1 MKRIIATLSAVLMLF
16 SLCGC
21 TGGENA
27 PTNSKGPTGA
37 NDTKDF
43 DLTVSY
49 DFDFGEKCASDGSCY
64 FRYSTNRATLTEG
77 RDKASVEKINAAL
90 DEAYDSLQSQLD
102 ETAEYAA
109 LFSDEGGAPL
119 PLEYSFDTQVMRG
132 DANVLSIA
140 VDVYAYTGGVHGM
153 SGRTVLNFDPRTGE
167 RLYFPDLGKDGDA
180 LSDFVLDYI
189 TQLAKG
195 YSGYETVTLSTL
207 PDLIENEQ
215 WYFTETGLMV
225 YADEYQVASYAAGR
239 MGFLVP
245 YEELTGKVLDKY
257 IPVYG
262 SDSDAE
268 MKADVSNAE
277 GSEKHTIVG
286 SAVVDAGG
294 QEVLLTTSGKV
305 YNLRIYY
312 ALLADGG
319 MQLERQ
325 RDLFYRSSLDT
336 SEGVTVTVYIPD
348 VYCNVVVSYMTADGG
363 FVKMGIFQSGKDG
376 SVYLAPCDDL
386 D

>member
-1 MKRIIATLSAVLMLF
+1 MKRIIATLSAALMLLSF
-16 SLCGC
+16 SAC
-21 TGGENA
+21 TGGEDT
-27 PTNSKGPTGA
+27 PTNSKAPTGA

-49 DFDFGEKCASDGSCY
+49 DFASGEESASDGSCY
-64 FRYSTNRATLTEG
+64 FKYSANRATLTEG
-77 RDKASVEKINAAL
+77 CDKASAEKINAAL
-90 DEAYDSLQSQLD
+90 TEVYDVLQGQID
-102 ETAEYAA
+102 ETAEYAKQ
-109 LFSDEGGAPL
+109 LSDEGANL
-119 PLEYSFDTQVMRG
+119 PFEYGFDTQVMRG

-140 VDVYAYTGGVHGM
+140 VDVYAYTGGVHGLR
-153 SGRTVLNFDPRTGE
+153 SREVLNFDPQTGE
-167 RLYFPDLGKDGDA
+167 RIYFPDLGKDADA
-180 LSDFVLDYI
+180 MSDFVLDYI

-195 YSGYETVTLSTL
+195 YSGYETVTLSLL

-215 WYFTETGLMV
+215 WYFTETGLMI

-245 YEELTGKVLDKY
+245 YEALSGKVLDKY

-262 SDSDAE
+262 KDSDAE

-277 GSEKHTIVG
+277 SSESCTIVG
-286 SAVVDAGG
+286 SAVADADG

-305 YNLRIYY
+305 YDLRIYY
-312 ALLADGG
+312 ATLADGG
-319 MQLERQ
+319 MQLVRQ
-325 RDLFYRSSLDT
+325 RDLFYRSSLDA

-348 VYCNVVVSYMTADGG
+348 AYCNVVVSYMTADGG
-363 FVKMGIFQSGKDG
+363 FVRMGLFQSGKDG

-386 D
+386 I

>member
-1 MKRIIATLSAVLMLF
+1 MKRIIATLSAALMLLSF
-16 SLCGC
+16 SAC
-21 TGGENA
+21 TGGEDT
-27 PTNSKGPTGA
+27 PTNSKAPTGA
-37 NDTKDF
+37 NDTKDVN
-43 DLTVSY
+43 LTVSY
-49 DFDFGEKCASDGSCY
+49 DFASGEKCASDGSCY
-64 FRYSTNRATLTEG
+64 FKYSTNRATLTEG
-77 RDKASVEKINAAL
+77 CDKASVEKINAAL
-90 DEAYDSLQSQLD
+90 DEAYDSLQSELD
-102 ETAEYAA
+102 ETAEYAKQ
-109 LFSDEGGAPL
+109 LSDEGANL
-119 PLEYSFDTQVMRG
+119 PFEYSFDTQVMRG

-140 VDVYAYTGGVHGM
+140 VDAYAYTGGVHGM

-167 RLYFPDLGKDGDA
+167 RLYFPDLGKDRDA

-195 YSGYETVTLSTL
+195 YSGYEAVTLSLL

-225 YADEYQVASYAAGR
+225 YADAYQVASYAAGR

-245 YEELTGKVLDKY
+245 YEELSGKVLDKY

-262 SDSDAE
+262 TDSDAE

-277 GSEKHTIVG
+277 GSENHTVVG
-286 SAVVDAGG
+286 SAVVDADG

-305 YNLRIYY
+305 YDLRIYY
-312 ALLADGG
+312 ATLADGG
-319 MQLERQ
+319 MQLVRQ

-348 VYCNVVVSYMTADGG
+348 AYCNVVVSYMTADGG
-363 FVKMGIFQSGKDG
+363 FVRMGIFQSGEDG

-386 D
+386 I

>member
-1 MKRIIATLSAVLMLF
+1 
-16 SLCGC
+16 
-21 TGGENA
+21 
-27 PTNSKGPTGA
+27 
-37 NDTKDF
+37 
-43 DLTVSY
+43 
-49 DFDFGEKCASDGSCY
+49 
-64 FRYSTNRATLTEG
+64 
-77 RDKASVEKINAAL
+77 
-90 DEAYDSLQSQLD
+90 
-102 ETAEYAA
+102 
-109 LFSDEGGAPL
+109 
-119 PLEYSFDTQVMRG
+119 
-132 DANVLSIA
+132 
-140 VDVYAYTGGVHGM
+140 
-153 SGRTVLNFDPRTGE
+153 
-167 RLYFPDLGKDGDA
+167 
-180 LSDFVLDYI
+180 
-189 TQLAKG
+189 
-195 YSGYETVTLSTL
+195 
-207 PDLIENEQ
+207 
-215 WYFTETGLMV
+215 MV
-225 YADEYQVASYAAGR
+225 YADAYQVASYAAGR

-277 GSEKHTIVG
+277 GSENHTIVG